1 MWCRQASDFR
11 QGPVMRHTGT
21 LKSWND
27 ERGFGFIAP
36 DGARQDVFVHISAVP
51 AINGRPLGGE
61 RLGFDLE
68 LDREGRQRAVHVRVL
83 PPLGLFQSGGRVD
96 DLPAAW
102 TAPRLLII
110 PVFGGI
116 YGAVSSQWG
125 FYPYVLTGYV
135 AVSLVSFLVYDLD
148 KGAAMERR
156 WRTREKT
163 LHWLSLLGGWPGA
176 LVAQQWLR
184 HKTSKPGFVA
194 VFWVTV
200 VLNIGLFV
208 LLHACTDRQT
218 VRRLA
223 EFLRTLQQAI

>member
-1 MWCRQASDFR
+1 
-11 QGPVMRHTGT
+11 MRHTGT

-27 ERGFGFIAP
+27 ERGFGFITP
-36 DGARQDVFVHISAVP
+36 DGARQDVFVHISAFP

-135 AVSLVSFLVYDLD
+135 AVSLVTFLVYDLD

-163 LHWLSLLGGWPGA
+163 LHWLSMSDGWRNFCGHCSRRSDGSSGRAFGCQFQPF
-176 LVAQQWLR
+176 WLR
-184 HKTSKPGFVA
+184 FSSRAMAASISRWISGS
-194 VFWVTV
+194 
-200 VLNIGLFV
+200 G
-208 LLHACTDRQT
+208 RSG
-218 VRRLA
+218 
-223 EFLRTLQQAI
+223 

>member
-1 MWCRQASDFR
+1 
-11 QGPVMRHTGT
+11 MRHTGA

-27 ERGFGFIAP
+27 ERGFGFITP
-36 DGARQDVFVHISAVP
+36 DGARQDVFVHISAFP

-116 YGAVSSQWG
+116 YGASLEDSRKDAA
-125 FYPYVLTGYV
+125 LAV
-135 AVSLVSFLVYDLD
+135 A
-148 KGAAMERR
+148 
-156 WRTREKT
+156 
-163 LHWLSLLGGWPGA
+163 
-176 LVAQQWLR
+176 
-184 HKTSKPGFVA
+184 
-194 VFWVTV
+194 
-200 VLNIGLFV
+200 
-208 LLHACTDRQT
+208 